1 MRFGDDPARIR
12 AALDP
17 VHADEPLPVTRGSTA
32 ADDDVAVSGYVRE
45 NGGEKFRHGGQKPP
59 QNGVSISR
67 RQSTP
72 RGPRRMFKIESI
84 RSRIR
89 ITYANVM
96 STIAVFVVLSG
107 GTAIAAG
114 VAPNSVRS
122 ASVQN
127 NSLLSADLK
136 DGKGVTGVDV
146 KDNSLTGADI
156 DESTLNLPRGGSST
170 PSGPAGG
177 ALTGSFP
184 NPLLAPNSVK
194 TDTIADR
201 AVTAPKIAPDAI
213 DSSRVQDGK
222 LTGADIA
229 DNSIAGAD
237 VNESTLGP
245 VTTALLGATG
255 RSSTGYKTCNPNGA
269 TVLTCDSVKIALPAR
284 SRVLLVATA
293 SGAKDGTDLG
303 EGKCNLGTSSTG
315 PLPGTTRSM
324 FRSGGAVSMVTVT
337 PPLQGS
343 VSFGVDC
350 RENSTSTAIR
360 YIDVQITAVALSA
373 N

>member
-1 MRFGDDPARIR
+1 
-12 AALDP
+12 
-17 VHADEPLPVTRGSTA
+17 
-32 ADDDVAVSGYVRE
+32 
-45 NGGEKFRHGGQKPP
+45 
-59 QNGVSISR
+59 
-67 RQSTP
+67 
-72 RGPRRMFKIESI
+72 MFKIESI

-122 ASVQN
+122 SSVQD
-127 NSLLSADLK
+127 NSLLSSDLK
-136 DGKGVTGVDV
+136 DGRGVTGVDV
-146 KDNSLTGADI
+146 KDDSLTGADI
-156 DESTLNLPRGGSST
+156 DEGTLNLPKGGSST

-184 NPLLAPNSVK
+184 NPLLAPDSVN
-194 TDTIADR
+194 TRNIVDR
-201 AVTAPKIAPDAI
+201 AVTAAKIAPDAI
-213 DSSRVQDGK
+213 DSSRVRDNT
-222 LTGADIA
+222 LT
-229 DNSIAGAD
+229 GAD

-245 VTTALLGATG
+245 VPTALLGATG
-255 RSSTGYKTCNPNGA
+255 RSSTGYKTCNPNGSQ
-269 TVLTCDSVKIALPAR
+269 VLTCDSVKIALPGR

-293 SGAKDGTDLG
+293 SGAKDSTDLG
-303 EGKCNLGTSSTG
+303 EGKCNLGTSTTG
-315 PLPGTTRSM
+315 ALPGTTRSM
-324 FRSGGAVSMVTVT
+324 FRSGGAITFVTVT
-337 PPLQGS
+337 PPVQGN
-343 VSFGVDC
+343 VSFGIDC

>member
-1 MRFGDDPARIR
+1 
-12 AALDP
+12 
-17 VHADEPLPVTRGSTA
+17 V
-32 ADDDVAVSGYVRE
+32 
-45 NGGEKFRHGGQKPP
+45 
-59 QNGVSISR
+59 
-67 RQSTP
+67 
-72 RGPRRMFKIESI
+72 FKTESF

-96 STIAVFVVLSG
+96 STIAVFVVLSS

-114 VAPNSVRS
+114 VAPNSVKS

-127 NSLLSADLK
+127 NSLVSADLK

-146 KDNSLTGADI
+146 RDNSLTGADI
-156 DESTLNLPRGGSST
+156 DEGSLDLPKRTSTS

-184 NPLLAPNSVK
+184 NPVLAPNSVN
-194 TDTIADR
+194 TPNIVDR
-201 AVTAPKIAPDAI
+201 AVTSAKIAPDAI
-213 DSSRVQDGK
+213 DSARVQDGS
-222 LTGADIA
+222 LSGRDVA

-255 RSSTGYKTCNPNGA
+255 RASNGYKTCDPDA
-269 TVLTCDSVKIALPAR
+269 SEVQTCDSVKITLPSK

-293 SGAKDGTDLG
+293 SGANDGTQLG
-303 EGKCNLGTSSTG
+303 EGKCNLGTSATG

-324 FRSGGAVSMVTVT
+324 FRSGGAITMVTVT
-337 PPLQGS
+337 PPVQGS
-343 VSFGVDC
+343 VSFGIDC
-350 RENSTSTAIR
+350 RENDPKTAIR

>member
-1 MRFGDDPARIR
+1 M
-12 AALDP
+12 LK
-17 VHADEPLPVTRGSTA
+17 S
-32 ADDDVAVSGYVRE
+32 
-45 NGGEKFRHGGQKPP
+45 
-59 QNGVSISR
+59 
-67 RQSTP
+67 
-72 RGPRRMFKIESI
+72 ESI

-114 VAPNSVRS
+114 VTPNSVKS

-127 NSLLSADLK
+127 NSLVSADLK

-146 KDNSLTGADI
+146 KDNSVTGADV
-156 DESTLNLPRGGSST
+156 DEGSLDLPKVTSTS

-177 ALTGSFP
+177 ALTGSYP
-184 NPLLAPNSVK
+184 NPLLAPNSVR
-194 TDTIADR
+194 TPNIVDR
-201 AVTAPKIAPDAI
+201 AVTAAKIAPDAI
-213 DSSRVQDGK
+213 DSARVQDGK
-222 LTGADIA
+222 LTGADIADGSVAGGDVA

-245 VTTALLGATG
+245 VPTALLGATG
-255 RSSTGYKTCNPNGA
+255 RASGGYKTCDPDA
-269 TVLTCDSVKIALPAR
+269 TEVQTCDSVKITLPGR

-293 SGAKDGTDLG
+293 SGARDGTDLG
-303 EGKCNLGTSSTG
+303 EGKCNLGTSATG

-324 FRSGGAVSMVTVT
+324 FRSGGAISMVTVT
-337 PPLQGS
+337 PPLQGA

-350 RENSTSTAIR
+350 RENSPSTAIR